1 MNALP
6 IMLGALCVYA
16 LGYRYYS
23 AFIAAKVLA
32 LDDSRVTPAHR
43 FKDGHN
49 FVPMNKWVLFGHH
62 FAAIAGA
69 GPLVGPV
76 LAAQFGYAPGLLW
89 LLAGAVLAG
98 CVHDFTVLV
107 ASVRHNGRSLAEIAR
122 MEIGP
127 VAGFTA
133 GIAILFIIVI
143 ALAGLGLVV
152 VNALADSPWGTFT
165 IAMTIPIAIAMG
177 LYMFKLKPGSI
188 SGPSVAGV
196 VALIACVVGG
206 RWVAVSVM
214 APYFTFNQHQL
225 TILMAIYG
233 FAASVLPVWL
243 LLAPRD
249 YLSSYMKIGTI
260 AALVL
265 GVLIVHPDLKFAAF
279 TQVHPRRRAHLPR
292 ARLPLRLHHHHVRG
306 HLGVPLPGLLGDD
319 PQDAGQGDAGAVHR
333 LRRDGHGEPRG
344 HRGPHRRLLPP
355 PRRTTTPSTSSPEK
369 FAALG
374 MTPVNLAELSSE
386 VGENIAGRSGGAVS
400 LAVGMAQIFSG
411 IPGMKSLMSYW
422 YHFAIMFEALFIL
435 TTIDAGTR
443 VGRFLLQEFLGN
455 FYKPFSNPS
464 WLPGAISTT
473 TAIVF
478 GWAYF
483 IYTGSVSTIWPMFG
497 IANQLLAIVAL
508 AVVTTYLVNVGRARY
523 AWVTLL
529 PMCFVVTTT
538 MTAGALTIKNTFLP
552 LARTPGKAFQGYLNT
567 SLTVI
572 MMAAVI
578 IILADAARRCWAT
591 HRGKPLPPQSGGRP
605 EVREGVPQRCC

>member
-32 LDDSRVTPAHR
+32 LDDSRVTPSHR

-89 LLAGAVLAG
+89 LLAGSVLAG

-133 GIAILFIIVI
+133 GVAILFIIVI

-188 SGPSVAGV
+188 SGPSAAGV
-196 VALIACVVGG
+196 AALIACVVGG

-265 GVLIVHPDLKFAAF
+265 GVLIVHPDLKFEAF
-279 TQVHPRRRAHLPR
+279 TKYIHGGGPIF
-292 ARLPLRLHHHHVRG
+292 
-306 HLGVPLPGLLGDD
+306 PG
-319 PQDAGQGDAGAVHR
+319 PVFPFVFIIIMCGAISGFHALVSS
-333 LRRDGHGEPRG
+333 G
-344 HRGPHRRLLPP
+344 
-355 PRRTTTPSTSSPEK
+355 TTPKMLDKEKQARFIGYGAMAMESLVGIVALIAACSLHPADYYAINLSPEK

-464 WLPGAISTT
+464 WLPGAVFTT

-508 AVVTTYLVNVGRARY
+508 AVVTTFLVNSGKARY

-538 MTAGALTIKNTFLP
+538 MTAGALTIRNTFLP

>member
-43 FKDGHN
+43 FQDGHN

-89 LLAGAVLAG
+89 LLAGAVMAG
-98 CVHDFTVLV
+98 CVHDFTILV
-107 ASVRHNGRSLAEIAR
+107 ASVRHGGRSLAEIAR
-122 MEIGP
+122 MEVGP

-133 GIAILFIIVI
+133 GVAILFIVVI

-152 VNALADSPWGTFT
+152 VNALAESPWGTFT

-177 LYMFKLKPGSI
+177 IYMFRLRPGSI
-188 SGPSVAGV
+188 TGPSVAGV

-206 RWVAVSVM
+206 RWIAASAL
-214 APYFTFNQHQL
+214 APAFTFSPHQITL
-225 TILMAIYG
+225 LMAAYG

-265 GVLIVHPDLKFAAF
+265 GVLIVHPDLKFPAF
-279 TQVHPRRRAHLPR
+279 TPFVHGGGPIF
-292 ARLPLRLHHHHVRG
+292 
-306 HLGVPLPGLLGDD
+306 PG
-319 PQDAGQGDAGAVHR
+319 PVFPFVFIIIMCGAISGFHSLV
-333 LRRDGHGEPRG
+333 GSG
-344 HRGPHRRLLPP
+344 
-355 PRRTTTPSTSSPEK
+355 TTPKMLDKESQARFIGYGAMLMESLVGVVALIAACSLHPADYYAINVSPEK

-411 IPGMKSLMSYW
+411 IPGMKQLMSYW

-455 FYKPFSNPS
+455 FYKPFAHPS
-464 WLPGAISTT
+464 WIPGSILTT
-473 TAIVF
+473 TAIVS

-483 IYTGSVSTIWPMFG
+483 IYTGSVTTIWPMFG

-508 AVVTTYLVNVGRARY
+508 AIVTTFLVNTGKARY
-523 AWVTLL
+523 TWVTVV

-538 MTAGALTIKNTFLP
+538 MTAGVLTIKETFLP
-552 LARTPGKAFQGYLNT
+552 LAAQPGKAFQAYLNT

-572 MMAAVI
+572 MMSAVV
-578 IILADAARRCWAT
+578 IILADVARRIWAT
-591 HRGKPLPPQSGGRP
+591 HKGKPLPPQSFGRP
-605 EVREGVPQRCC
+605 EIHEGVPERCC